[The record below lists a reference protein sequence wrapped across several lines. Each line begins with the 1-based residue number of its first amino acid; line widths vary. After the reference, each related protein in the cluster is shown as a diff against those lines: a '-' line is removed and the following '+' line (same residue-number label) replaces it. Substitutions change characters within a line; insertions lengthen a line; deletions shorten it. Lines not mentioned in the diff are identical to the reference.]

1 MELPRLTVLNEQ
13 FAIRSVLGQL
23 GPFEATYLAW
33 DLQNE
38 EQVVVREYL
47 PVQFAKRDAF
57 GIQLHP
63 KSEKEKPFFEYG
75 LQRYL
80 QEAAL
85 IAKIDHPNV
94 VKERVFFKE
103 NGTVYRISEYHQ
115 GASLGDVLEQQGRKV
130 SPKTAIAILMP
141 LMDGIRA
148 GHQHGLIHGGISPG
162 KIYLSKTGRP
172 LVLSYKTTLLLLAQR
187 AQLLQAFQQPGY
199 APPEQYTPR
208 GKHGPWSDVYGCA
221 ATLYA
226 MLTGDVLPDI
236 PTRLRRDAVPAL
248 IEQSEDIPETLR
260 PVLLQALDMKMLSR
274 PQTVEEFQE
283 LLADAFSGRMQSV
296 SPVKSPATEANP
308 PVAQPLDRTE
318 APDEVEAEAFADED
332 DHLPPDG
339 DDSGGFH
346 PVPLI
351 SDSPAAKP
359 VQVKPQ
365 PSKPQTERPVYR
377 LDDLDFVNEDAHG
390 DGSYD
395 VGVPPEP
402 VKVKPEASFKPVEY
416 AAAKPAMLNAEE
428 ADFEEGA
435 WKRKNDFSSRTL
447 EMPGNGRRMAIIG
460 IVAGLILVLAYLGFK
475 QWQDQRPQEYQ
486 VNFQA
491 TLLRADSLYL
501 LAHDIAATSDLEAA
515 REKYGDALE
524 AYLAAQ
530 SHAAQSNV
538 QDPFVERRISEINT
552 ILNEPISSQ
561 LDERELLVL
570 ISRGDSL
577 QRSAD
582 GMMVQGDSA
591 RARALYSEA
600 RSQYLAVLDYRP
612 DDSLANAR
620 MQEANRRILTPYK
633 APPKSDLPA
642 SRPALTT
649 EQRNEQ
655 LYEMFK
661 AQGDS
666 AFVSGD
672 LEQARRKFLE
682 ALAYRPGDGYVDQQ
696 LQRITRNVTESAR
709 NSAYRRHM
717 AEGER
722 LTSVGRLAEARREY
736 ELALESRPD
745 DAEATRL
752 LDRVDEALEV
762 QTRNEQLY
770 VTERARGDVFW
781 EQENYQA
788 ALQSYQAALTSKP
801 EDPYAQD
808 KINEINQILS
818 DRSILEAELPEG
830 MVDKDGIYNFTEDP
844 PVLVGG
850 RDVLQ
855 SRLRYPALA
864 SEARIEGRV
873 TVRMIVDETGRMLDP
888 TILKGL
894 GYGCDDEV
902 LRVIRGARFEPAR
915 VGGLPVKAWHTLYFD
930 FTLDQ

>member
-63 KSEKEKPFFEYG
+63 KSEKEKPFFSYG

-94 VKERVFFKE
+94 VKERVYFEE

-172 LVLSYKTTLLLLAQR
+172 LVLSYKTTMLLLAQR
-187 AQLLQAFQQPGY
+187 AQSLQAFQQPGY

-221 ATLYA
+221 ATLYS

-236 PTRLRRDAVPAL
+236 PTRLRQDAVPAL
-248 IEQSEDIPETLR
+248 VEQSEDIPDTLR
-260 PVLLQALDMKMLSR
+260 PVLLQALDMKMLNR

-283 LLADAFSGRMQSV
+283 LLADAFSGRMPQAPEPEPRATDMNPQIDQAPD
-296 SPVKSPATEANP
+296 PVEDFGEVETEA
-308 PVAQPLDRTE
+308 L
-318 APDEVEAEAFADED
+318 PDE
-332 DHLPPDG
+332 HIPPSG

-346 PVPLI
+346 HVPVM
-351 SDSPAAKP
+351 SDSPGVEP

-365 PSKPQTERPVYR
+365 PKQQSERPLYK

-402 VKVKPEASFKPVEY
+402 IKVKPEASFKPVEY
-416 AAAKPAMLNAEE
+416 ASAKPAMLSAEE
-428 ADFEEGA
+428 SDFEEAA
-435 WKRKNDFSSRTL
+435 WKRKNDFSNRTL

-460 IVAGLILVLAYLGFK
+460 IIAGCILVLAYFAFR

-486 VNFQA
+486 VNYQA

-501 LAHDIAATSDLEAA
+501 LAHDIAATSDLDTA
-515 REKYGDALE
+515 REKYSDALE

-530 SHAAQSNV
+530 SNAAQSNV
-538 QDPFVERRISEINT
+538 EDPFIERRISEINA
-552 ILNEPISSQ
+552 ILNEPVTSQ

-633 APPKSDLPA
+633 APSKSDLPA
-642 SRPALTT
+642 SRPVLTT

-666 AFVSGD
+666 AFVAGD

-682 ALAYRPGDGYVDQQ
+682 ALTYRPGDGYVDQQ
-696 LQRITRNVTESAR
+696 LQRITRNVTASAR

-722 LTSVGRLAEARREY
+722 LTKEGRLAEARREY
-736 ELALESRPD
+736 ELALESKPE
-745 DAEATRL
+745 DAEATQL

-770 VTERARGDVFW
+770 VVERARGDVFW
-781 EQENYQA
+781 EQENYPA

-801 EDPYAQD
+801 DDPYTQT

-818 DRSILEAELPEG
+818 DRSVLEAELPEG

-873 TVRMIVDETGRMLDP
+873 TVRMVVDETGRMLNP
-888 TILKGL
+888 TVLKGL

-930 FTLDQ
+930 FTLGDQ

>member
-63 KSEKEKPFFEYG
+63 KSEKEQPFFAYG

-94 VKERVFFKE
+94 VRERIYFEE

-148 GHQHGLIHGGISPG
+148 GHHHGLIHGGISPG

-172 LVLSYKTTLLLLAQR
+172 LVLSYKTTMLLLAQR

-221 ATLYA
+221 ATLYS
-226 MLTGDVLPDI
+226 MLTGEVLPDI

-248 IEQSEDIPETLR
+248 VEQSEEIPEMLR
-260 PVLLQALDMKMLSR
+260 PVLLKALDMKMLNR
-274 PQTVEEFQE
+274 PQTIEEFQE
-283 LLADAFSGRMQSV
+283 LLADAFSGRMQTPPQSA
-296 SPVKSPATEANP
+296 PTEVVQHPETAETPDSDDNAN
-308 PVAQPLDRTE
+308 
-318 APDEVEAEAFADED
+318 DEVSEAFIESD
-332 DHLPPDG
+332 DSMADG

-346 PVPLI
+346 PVPLM
-351 SDSPAAKP
+351 SDSPGAEP
-359 VQVKPQ
+359 VRVKPP
-365 PSKPQTERPVYR
+365 PSKQPADRPVYR
-377 LDDLDFVNEDAHG
+377 LDDLEFVSEDAHG

-395 VGVPPEP
+395 IGVPPEP
-402 VKVKPEASFKPVEY
+402 VQAKHEGSFKPVEF

-435 WKRKNDFSSRTL
+435 WKRKHDFSSRTL
-447 EMPGNGRRMAIIG
+447 EIPGNGRRMAIMG
-460 IVAGLILVLAYLGFK
+460 IIAGCILVLAYFAFQK
-475 QWQDQRPQEYQ
+475 WQEQKPQEYQ
-486 VNFQA
+486 VSYQA
-491 TLLRADSLYL
+491 TLQRADSLYI
-501 LAHDIAATSDLEAA
+501 LAHDIAATADLETA
-515 REKYGDALE
+515 REKYNKSLE
-524 AYLAAQ
+524 TYYYAQ
-530 SHAAQSNV
+530 SLNTD
-538 QDPFVERRISEINT
+538 DPFVQRRISEINT
-552 ILNEPISSQ
+552 ILTQPISSQ
-561 LDERELLVL
+561 LDEKELLIL

-582 GMMVQGDSA
+582 GLMVQGDSA
-591 RARALYSEA
+591 RARALYMDA

-612 DDSLANAR
+612 DDSLANVR

-633 APPKSDLPA
+633 APVKPDAPA
-642 SRPALTT
+642 SQPVFTT

-682 ALAYRPGDGYVDQQ
+682 ALTYRPGDGYVDQQ

-717 AEGER
+717 AEGEK
-722 LTSVGRLAEARREY
+722 LTSAGRLAEARHEY
-736 ELALESRPD
+736 EQALESRPD
-745 DAEATRL
+745 DAEATLL
-752 LDRVDEALEV
+752 LDRVDEALKM
-762 QTRNEQLY
+762 QLRNEQVY

-781 EQENYQA
+781 EQENYQS

-801 EDPYAQD
+801 DDSYAQT

-818 DRSILEAELPEG
+818 DRSVLEAELPEG
-830 MVDKDGIYNFTEDP
+830 MVDKDGIYNFTEDQ

-873 TVRMIVDETGRMLDP
+873 TVRMVVDETGRMLNP

-930 FTLDQ
+930 FKLDQ